1 MSATGF
7 RRAVRTLLDSEGKG
21 VTGCFVFIAVLA
33 LSAIIGARIVPV
45 IYSVKSFETDVKT
58 EVSRAGAQFYADEVL
73 LNNLL
78 DLARRNELRIKR
90 ENIKLERFAGQVFV
104 TIHYSTLVDFI
115 VVERNMN
122 FDIKAS
128 SFIGRL

>member
-1 MSATGF
+1 M
-7 RRAVRTLLDSEGKG
+7 LLDSEGKG
-21 VTGCFVFIAVLA
+21 VTGCFLFLAVLA
-33 LSAIIGARIVPV
+33 LAAVLGARLIPV

-73 LNNLL
+73 LKNLL

-115 VVERNMN
+115 VFERDIN